1 MSGLP
6 SPAEL
11 QQTVSALL
19 ASPQHGVAAAVLALV
34 TQLAA
39 TKQLGGVMT
48 RDTGTQ
54 TELPHPRPDPDPPAG
69 QDDEGMEP
77 NNEDEVEM
85 ATLANTLPP
94 RHTRQLYR
102 FDPYCSRP
110 LARANWRS
118 RSRSRSQ
125 SRSPSSRRRSRSRS
139 SSSRRRSPSIRRR
152 SSSPSFLETRRIT
165 SARRLPVPYTC
176 SRARRRSRSRG
187 RSRGSPCRGRTRS
200 RGSPCRITT

>member
-39 TKQLGGVMT
+39 TKQLGGVVT

-54 TELPHPRPDPDPPAG
+54 TELPHPRPDTPAH
-69 QDDEGMEP
+69 EAMEP
-77 NNEDEVEM
+77 NNEDTPEHAAVEM
-85 ATLANTLPP
+85 ATLTNTLPP

-110 LARANWRS
+110 LARTNWRS
-118 RSRSRSQ
+118 RSR

-176 SRARRRSRSRG
+176 SRARGRGRSRG

-200 RGSPCRITT
+200 RGSPCRSMT

>member
-6 SPAEL
+6 SAAEV

-19 ASPQHGVAAAVLALV
+19 AAPQHGLAAAVVALV

-39 TKQLGGVMT
+39 TKQLGGVIT
-48 RDTGTQ
+48 RDSGTQ
-54 TELPHPRPDPDPPAG
+54 TEPRPHPDPPAG
-69 QDDEGMEP
+69 QGHEAMEP
-77 NNEDEVEM
+77 NNEEPPEHAAVEV
-85 ATLANTLPP
+85 AILAPTLPP

-110 LARANWRS
+110 PATGSWRS
-118 RSRSRSQ
+118 RSRSRSP
-125 SRSPSSRRRSRSRS
+125 SPRRRSRSRS

-187 RSRGSPCRGRTRS
+187 SSRGSPLRTRTRS
-200 RGSPCRITT
+200 RGSPCRSMT

>member
-39 TKQLGGVMT
+39 TKQLGGVIT

-54 TELPHPRPDPDPPAG
+54 TELPHPRPDTPAH
-69 QDDEGMEP
+69 EAMEP
-77 NNEDEVEM
+77 NNEDTPEHAAVEM
-85 ATLANTLPP
+85 ATLTTTLPP

-118 RSRSRSQ
+118 RS
-125 SRSPSSRRRSRSRS
+125 RSRSRS

-176 SRARRRSRSRG
+176 SRARGRSS
-187 RSRGSPCRGRTRS
+187 SRGSPCRGRTRS
-200 RGSPCRITT
+200 RGSPCRSTT

>member
-6 SPAEL
+6 SAAEL

-19 ASPQHGVAAAVLALV
+19 ASPQHGLAAAVVALV

-39 TKQLGGVMT
+39 TKQLGGVIT
-48 RDTGTQ
+48 RDSGTQ
-54 TELPHPRPDPDPPAG
+54 TELPHPHPQPDPPAG
-69 QDDEGMEP
+69 QGHEAMEP
-77 NNEDEVEM
+77 NNEEPEHAAVEM
-85 ATLANTLPP
+85 ATLTPTLLP

-110 LARANWRS
+110 PARGSWRS
-118 RSRSRSQ
+118 RSRSRS
-125 SRSPSSRRRSRSRS
+125 SSPRRRSRSRS
-139 SSSRRRSPSIRRR
+139 SSPRRRSPSIRRR

-187 RSRGSPCRGRTRS
+187 SSRSMGSPCRSRNRGSPCRSMT
-200 RGSPCRITT
+200 

>member
-39 TKQLGGVMT
+39 TKQLGGVVT

-54 TELPHPRPDPDPPAG
+54 TELPHPRPDTPAH
-69 QDDEGMEP
+69 EAMEP
-77 NNEDEVEM
+77 NNEDTPEHAAVEM

-110 LARANWRS
+110 LDLARGSWRS
-118 RSRSRSQ
+118 RS
-125 SRSPSSRRRSRSRS
+125 RSRSRS

-176 SRARRRSRSRG
+176 SRARGRSRSRG

-200 RGSPCRITT
+200 RGSPCRSMT